1 MLIRLIALALAVL
14 WLAILVS
21 GLLDRRRSASIAAAL
36 TAVLATTP
44 FLPRLLS
51 YMISPEEF
59 VRRYGSAAVHS
70 DVVVG
75 GVCVALALVALIASP
90 VAARRRWGWTV
101 PALFSLPPVVLIV
114 WTAFWFR
121 ITF

>member
-1 MLIRLIALALAVL
+1 MIRLIALVVAAL

-21 GLLDRRRSASIAAAL
+21 GLLERRRSAAIAAAL
-36 TAVLATTP
+36 TAILATTP

-51 YMISPEEF
+51 YMVSPEEF
-59 VRRYGSAAVHS
+59 VRRYGGAAVYS
-70 DVVVG
+70 DVVIG

-101 PALFSLPPVVLIV
+101 SALFSLPPVVLII
-114 WTAFWFR
+114 WGAFWFR